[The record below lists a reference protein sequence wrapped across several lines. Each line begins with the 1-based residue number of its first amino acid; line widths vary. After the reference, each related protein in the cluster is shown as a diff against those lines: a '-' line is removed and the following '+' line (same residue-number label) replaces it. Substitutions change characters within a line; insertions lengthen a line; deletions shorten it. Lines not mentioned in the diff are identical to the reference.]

1 MDTMEAGTKDNDDNT
16 MKALLAIK
24 PAEGNK
30 EAFRFALAS
39 PDSIKLH
46 FHIQDLLQDF
56 IFDDMIIQAK
66 INIGQQI
73 AQEKNSVGSKWM
85 NIVELINSQDVQE
98 VDQSSTNVSEC
109 FMEPMDNYKKKTLL
123 DLDTDDKDLG

>member
-1 MDTMEAGTKDNDDNT
+1 
-16 MKALLAIK
+16 
-24 PAEGNK
+24 
-30 EAFRFALAS
+30 
-39 PDSIKLH
+39 
-46 FHIQDLLQDF
+46 
-56 IFDDMIIQAK
+56 MIIQAK